1 VVLLDDAD
9 CLHPG
14 IHDPPYR
21 RRLPDS
27 SAQSAHAAHYGS
39 PQLRSPHQRTTEG
52 RPGHR
57 ELLPLP
63 LTPPLASSRWPAKR
77 GRRTPIGRAKCTI
90 EPTDAAK
97 TSGKC
102 DLRER
107 PSRLLDQPFCRLNAP
122 RRGDL
127 ARSGA
132 CVLKKE
138 PPQMP
143 RADPEVIRE
152 IADRRFVE
160 KASLDQPH
168 APRDGGS
175 RAVPCRAPR
184 RCFGPAA
191 QTWSKARPFGGGGGR
206 KKLDVLG
213 FRGPHTADRTA
224 VDASCAHAGEKHPI
238 ECPVASHAR
247 AITSL
252 PVETEGK
259 HHLHPC
265 DHKRWR

>member
-1 VVLLDDAD
+1 VV
-9 CLHPG
+9 
-14 IHDPPYR
+14 PPYR
-21 RRLPDS
+21 RPLPDS
-27 SAQSAHAAHYGS
+27 SAQSARAAHCGS
-39 PQLRSPHQRTTEG
+39 PQLRSPRQRTTEG

-63 LTPPLASSRWPAKR
+63 LTPPLASSRRPAKR
-77 GRRTPIGRAKCTI
+77 GRRTPIGRAKCII

-138 PPQMP
+138 PRQMP

-168 APRDGGS
+168 GPRDGGS

-191 QTWSKARPFGGGGGR
+191 QTWSKARSFGGGGGR
-206 KKLDVLG
+206 KKTG
-213 FRGPHTADRTA
+213 RSGISRA
-224 VDASCAHAGEKHPI
+224 AHG
-238 ECPVASHAR
+238 R
-247 AITSL
+247 
-252 PVETEGK
+252 
-259 HHLHPC
+259 
-265 DHKRWR
+265 